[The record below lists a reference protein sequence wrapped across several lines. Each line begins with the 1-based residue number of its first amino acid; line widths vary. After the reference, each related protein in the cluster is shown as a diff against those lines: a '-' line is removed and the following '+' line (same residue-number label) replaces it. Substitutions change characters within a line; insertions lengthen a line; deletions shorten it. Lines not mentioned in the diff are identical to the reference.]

1 MTTVSSLV
9 KYIVEPTMGST
20 MYVFTYTKVNVGDTF
35 NVATGT
41 AIKSILFAKAMID
54 ADGADDPLASIS
66 GTTVTFTT
74 GTGAGRLFVVGK
86 G

>member
-9 KYIVEPTMGST
+9 KYISEPTAGT
-20 MYVFTYTKVNVGDTF
+20 LTYVFTYTKSGASDTF

-41 AIKSILFAKAMID
+41 PIKSILFVKAQLD
-54 ADGADDPLASIS
+54 TGADDPCTVS
-66 GTTVTFTT
+66 GTTITFVT
-74 GTGAGRLFVVGK
+74 GTGAGRMFVVGK